1 MPKNR
6 TEWLTRRDKD
16 EFFMLFS
23 GYLDDWLSKYEKN
36 LLIGYRNYAWTT
48 EDPNEAKARR
58 LRLEEEIGKFY
69 SQNKYLSKDYF
80 KRIIQWGMGAAT
92 LRKTEG
98 NREEDIMQ
106 VTHASYRLLREG
118 KVLLAYYIL
127 TVLNGIGGPGAGKI
141 LTFIDPNNLGCF
153 DSRTG
158 YSLRWLKTGNGSV
171 FPVPPG
177 RDLNILSDYT
187 SNSNY
192 AIAFEKFN
200 YLCNYIKDI
209 FNSHRVD
216 NKKDWRAADIEMGL
230 WMLGKPG
237 SKFFISYEDDCN
249 E

>member
-1 MPKNR
+1 MPKTR
-6 TEWLTRRDKD
+6 TEWLTRRYKD
-16 EFFMLFS
+16 DFLRLFS
-23 GYLDDWLSKYEKN
+23 EYLDDWLSKYEKN
-36 LLIGYRNYAWTT
+36 LLIGYHNYAWTT

-58 LRLEEEIGKFY
+58 LRLEKEIRQFY
-69 SQNKYLSKDYF
+69 SQHGFLNKAYF
-80 KRIIQWGMGAAT
+80 KKIIQWGMGAAT
-92 LRKTEG
+92 LRKAEG
-98 NREEDIMQ
+98 NREEDIRQ
-106 VTHASYRLLREG
+106 VTHASYRLLGEG
-118 KVLLAYYIL
+118 KVLLACYIL

-158 YSLRWLKTGNGSV
+158 YSLRWLKIGNGSV

-177 RDLNILSDYT
+177 RDLNIPGNYT
-187 SNSNY
+187 ANSNY

-200 YLCNYIKDI
+200 YLCNYVKDI
-209 FNSHRVD
+209 FNRRRVD

-237 SKFFISYEDDCN
+237 SEFFISYEDDWN